1 MTDYYELLG
10 VSRNATLDEIK
21 RAYRKLAREFHPDI
35 VGPGKEEE
43 FKQLTR
49 AYEVL
54 SDPDNR
60 RSYDM
65 GFDPTAPRGGGMGG
79 MGGFDGFP
87 GGFPG
92 SFGGGSFGGSGF
104 GFSDIFETFF
114 GGAAGGGGRGPIPR
128 EQRGKD
134 ALISER
140 ITLAEAVFGTKHDI
154 ELDTAVTCP
163 LCHGS
168 GCKAGTSPATCPVC
182 HGNGHTQRMTRSFL
196 GNIISNV
203 PCAQCDGHGTVI
215 PDPCP
220 ECRGAGRVRE
230 KHIVTVDIP
239 AGVSD
244 GTRIK
249 LPGYGEAG
257 PGGGPAGDLYVEVS
271 EAADN
276 LFQRKGDNL
285 LATLEIPM
293 TAAALGTVLELETL
307 DGPREIRIKP
317 GTQPGEIITLK
328 SLGVGHL
335 HDNGRGDLRV
345 SIRVIIPNNL
355 NEQQAQ
361 LLRAFETAR
370 GDEPSDYQSLP
381 QNAGVFAKL
390 RDKLSGK

>member
-10 VSRNATLDEIK
+10 VSKNASLDEIK

-79 MGGFDGFP
+79 MGGFPGGMGGFP
-87 GGFPG
+87 GGFP
-92 SFGGGSFGGSGF
+92 SSFGGSNF
-104 GFSDIFETFF
+104 GFSDIFESFF
-114 GGAAGGGGRGPIPR
+114 GGGAGGGGRGPIPR

-134 ALISER
+134 ALIGQR
-140 ITLAEAVFGTKHDI
+140 ISLREAVFGSQHEVEI
-154 ELDTAVTCP
+154 DTAVPCP

-168 GCKAGTSPATCPVC
+168 GCKAGTSPTTCPTC
-182 HGNGHTQRMTRSFL
+182 HGSGHTQRITRSFL
-196 GNIISNV
+196 GNIVSSV
-203 PCAQCDGHGTVI
+203 PCSQCEGHGTII
-215 PDPCP
+215 PDLCP
-220 ECRGAGRVRE
+220 ECHGAGRVRE
-230 KHIVTVDIP
+230 KHTVTIDIP
-239 AGVSD
+239 AGVAD

-249 LPGYGEAG
+249 LPGMGEAG
-257 PGGGPAGDLYVEVS
+257 PGGGPAGDLYVEVT
-271 EAADN
+271 EVPDKR
-276 LFQRKGDNL
+276 FQRKGDHL

-307 DGPREIRIKP
+307 DGPHEIRIKP
-317 GTQPGEIITLK
+317 GTQPGEVITLK
-328 SLGVGHL
+328 GLGVGHL

-345 SIRVIIPNNL
+345 TIRVIIPSNL
-355 NEQQAQ
+355 SEQQAQ
-361 LLRAFETAR
+361 LLRAFEAAR
-370 GDEPSDYQSLP
+370 GDEPSDYQSAP
-381 QNAGVFAKL
+381 QNSGMFAKL
-390 RDKLSGK
+390 RDKLAGK